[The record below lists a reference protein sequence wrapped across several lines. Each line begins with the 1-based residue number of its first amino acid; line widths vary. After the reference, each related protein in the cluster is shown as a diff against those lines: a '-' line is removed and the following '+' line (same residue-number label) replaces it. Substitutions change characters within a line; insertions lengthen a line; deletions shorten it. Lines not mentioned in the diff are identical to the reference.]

1 MSSDFFNLEEY
12 YHKCPGCGF
21 KSDKELS
28 NPLCPG
34 CGSKLLPGNLMP
46 YKDLLRNYKKLKKRN
61 IELLEC
67 LIKYDRWLSE
77 AQELASSPIDKPQD

>member
-1 MSSDFFNLEEY
+1 MSSYFFNLEEY
-12 YHKCPGCGF
+12 YHKCLGCDF

-77 AQELASSPIDKPQD
+77 ALELASSPIDKPQD